1 MVNQP
6 LMDYNGNGAT
16 LQESPEKSSIS
27 GKKKGK
33 LVLEI
38 VRKESEK
45 LKSFQNLLG

>member
-16 LQESPEKSSIS
+16 LQESPEKSIS

-38 VRKESEK
+38 VKKESEK